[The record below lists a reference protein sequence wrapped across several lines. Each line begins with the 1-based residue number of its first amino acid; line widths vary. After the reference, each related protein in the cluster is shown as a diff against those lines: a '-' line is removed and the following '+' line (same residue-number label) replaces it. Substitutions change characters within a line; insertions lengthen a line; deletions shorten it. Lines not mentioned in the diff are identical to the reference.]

1 MSFDSEDSE
10 IYYIAEE
17 ETVENVLPRLSMS
30 QTWNDQTD
38 LYADDPLA
46 SEEWTVIY
54 QKEVDPDKDLE
65 RTLRNSLERNIVVDE
80 W

>member
-30 QTWNDQTD
+30 RTWNDDDQTD

-54 QKEVDPDKDLE
+54 QKDVDPDKDLE
-65 RTLRNSLERNIVVDE
+65 RLNSA
-80 W
+80 